1 MPNPILDS
9 LPKVEN
15 NRLTERETVNVKG
28 KISFARIASLIEGAE
43 LTRRIQNSKS
53 LHPTREPHTTIA
65 ISDAEI
71 ILKDPNAPTM
81 GEAYVYQ
88 KFYKS
93 AKNNSDNYNIDRP
106 RNKRGDLPTVMQ
118 IQEDGHTVNEIGPLS
133 GDPDA
138 GVEVVLQIGVFPPG
152 QNNTNGGA
160 GLNNV
165 IIMQPGNFPMRAPGG
180 VSASA
185 LSSLGLTFGGTVA
198 NTATAT
204 AGGASN
210 EAVVGTDANG
220 LPTAAPAAPA
230 QQAPAADPFT
240 AGAPQAQP
248 AQQPQAGGW
257 GAPQPQAQAQAAQ
270 PQAPAERGGP
280 QQQAPAQPAQPQQ
293 SAPAGWGGTPQSVT
307 APVAQPAA
315 AAGGSAFGGEAPAQP
330 AQPAQTQAPAQANDV
345 AQDPWSSLPN
355 QG

>member
-1 MPNPILDS
+1 MPNPILDN

-28 KISFARIASLIEGAE
+28 KISFARIASLIEGDE
-43 LTRRIQNSKS
+43 LARRVQNSKS
-53 LHPTREPHTTIA
+53 LHPTRDPHTTIA
-65 ISDAEI
+65 ISDAEV
-71 ILKDPNAPTM
+71 ILKDPNNPTI

-93 AKNNSDNYNIDRP
+93 SKNDSDNYNIDRR
-106 RNKRGDLPTVMQ
+106 RNKQGDLPTVMQ

-198 NTATAT
+198 NAATA

-248 AQQPQAGGW
+248 AQPQAGGW
-257 GAPQPQAQAQAAQ
+257 GVPQPAQ
-270 PQAPAERGGP
+270 PQAPANWGAP

-330 AQPAQTQAPAQANDV
+330 AQPTQPQAPAQANDV

>member
-1 MPNPILDS
+1 MPNPILDN

-28 KISFARIASLIEGAE
+28 KISFARIASLIEGDE
-43 LTRRIQNSKS
+43 LARRVQNSKS
-53 LHPTREPHTTIA
+53 LHPTRDPHTTIA
-65 ISDAEI
+65 ISDAEV
-71 ILKDPNAPTM
+71 ILKDPNNPTI

-93 AKNNSDNYNIDRP
+93 SKNDSDNYNIDRR
-106 RNKRGDLPTVMQ
+106 RNKQGDLPTVMQ

-198 NTATAT
+198 NAAT

-257 GAPQPQAQAQAAQ
+257 GAPQPQAQAQPAQ
-270 PQAPAERGGP
+270 PQAPAGWGGP

-330 AQPAQTQAPAQANDV
+330 AQPTQPQAPAQANDV